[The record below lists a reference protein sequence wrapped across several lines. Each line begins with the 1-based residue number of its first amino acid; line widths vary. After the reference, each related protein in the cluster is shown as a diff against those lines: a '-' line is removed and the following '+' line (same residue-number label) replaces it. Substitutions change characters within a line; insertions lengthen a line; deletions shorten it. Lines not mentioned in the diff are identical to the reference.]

1 MTMLCR
7 SGMGTLIK
15 DTYVSVVF
23 VGGDLVL
30 GEEALYWAFKIGLI
44 VAVFTFT
51 AALYVVSRLLAGWY
65 HLQL

>member
-30 GEEALYWAFKIGLI
+30 GEEALYWAFK
-44 VAVFTFT
+44 AT
-51 AALYVVSRLLAGWY
+51 VS
-65 HLQL
+65 